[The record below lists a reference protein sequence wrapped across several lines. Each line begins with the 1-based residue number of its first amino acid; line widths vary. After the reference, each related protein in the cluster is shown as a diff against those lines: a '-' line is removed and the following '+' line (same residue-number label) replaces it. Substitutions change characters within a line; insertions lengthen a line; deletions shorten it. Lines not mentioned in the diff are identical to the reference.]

1 MNLNIKYDLNSVKI
15 DYLNGS
21 EKQRENEFVSPEN
34 SIKYRLLNI
43 PEELLKDLQSQ
54 ELTLKGNKESLY
66 FTTNSEV
73 FTIKENF
80 HSNTVMLMTH
90 SDVTS
95 MPPSFVAYNM
105 QQSELELL
113 KVKFK
118 LTTDHIPL
126 YTIEEYNGTLENL
139 DDDASTPIIT
149 KAELIN
155 SLPLSYKDFD
165 DQWDGSLLI
174 ELSDMSVK
182 KISPMVESE
191 ILELILLSIIALK
204 MNYESIEFDKVQEK
218 VKEINTNANEQID
231 KLVHAVLSKYT
242 NKCHKLE
249 MKEIAKF
256 YGLKTLKKRCPFSRK
271 KYIDLND
278 FYVYWKDSF
287 PDYFNCE
294 IDIGILI
301 GHFVKAIDSDKIL
314 EVDRQKLPKD
324 IVKRVEY
331 LMNIQSAWEQTYIQP
346 FFDELNVK
354 NIKTDNFIMKYAK
367 KKRERSGKIIITG
380 R

>member
-1 MNLNIKYDLNSVKI
+1 M
-15 DYLNGS
+15 
-21 EKQRENEFVSPEN
+21 
-34 SIKYRLLNI
+34 
-43 PEELLKDLQSQ
+43 
-54 ELTLKGNKESLY
+54 KES
-66 FTTNSEV
+66 
-73 FTIKENF
+73 
-80 HSNTVMLMTH
+80 
-90 SDVTS
+90 
-95 MPPSFVAYNM
+95 
-105 QQSELELL
+105 
-113 KVKFK
+113 
-118 LTTDHIPL
+118 
-126 YTIEEYNGTLENL
+126 
-139 DDDASTPIIT
+139 
-149 KAELIN
+149 
-155 SLPLSYKDFD
+155 
-165 DQWDGSLLI
+165 
-174 ELSDMSVK
+174 
-182 KISPMVESE
+182 
-191 ILELILLSIIALK
+191 
-204 MNYESIEFDKVQEK
+204 
-218 VKEINTNANEQID
+218 D
-231 KLVHAVLSKYT
+231 KL
-242 NKCHKLE
+242 
-249 MKEIAKF
+249 